1 MIHKNLVNNCMRA
14 KEFINEDI
22 GADGNKFDDSVTSA
36 IKGALSLPGISINK
50 SNGSPY
56 QGYRF
61 GLALAGSHSD
71 PAKQVHTPAAGAM
84 AGDPLVTVYTQEEYE
99 MVANAAKE
107 VMAGPVK
114 QITSMASEEK
124 PDTYKVS
131 PTAKPKRNK
140 YGV

>member
-1 MIHKNLVNNCMRA
+1 MRA

-22 GADGNKFDDSVTSA
+22 GADSAKFDDSVTSA
-36 IKGALSLPGISINK
+36 IKGALSIPGISINK
-50 SNGSPY
+50 SNGNPY
-56 QGYRF
+56 QGYCF

-71 PAKQVHTPAAGAM
+71 PSKHVKTPAAGAM
-84 AGDPLVTVYTQEEYE
+84 AGDPLLTVYTQEEYE
-99 MVANAAKE
+99 MVAAAAKD
-107 VMAGPVK
+107 VLAGPIK
-114 QITSMASEEK
+114 QLSSMASLEK